1 MRVKRAISSLL
12 LAIYLL
18 ASCGAMLSVI
28 LCHCTRST
36 HFQTHHSCTHH
47 ACHHCNH
54 NDGEGIK
61 LPSNCGCNHDH
72 STEIDLYDY
81 EKVFI
86 ADIAPIVCTIFGDNQ
101 AVEFTSTETL
111 KLKYLDKRKI
121 PLPESEYMSLSGLRA
136 PPVIA

>member
-1 MRVKRAISSLL
+1 MKIRRAISLLL
-12 LAIYLL
+12 LAIYTM

-36 HFQTHHSCTHH
+36 HYQTHHSCSC
-47 ACHHCNH
+47 CHHTH
-54 NDGEGIK
+54 SEGEGIK
-61 LPSNCGCNHDH
+61 LPTDCGCNHDH

-81 EKVFI
+81 EKSFI
-86 ADIAPIVCTIFGDNQ
+86 ADITPIVCTIFGDVQ
-101 AVEFTSTETL
+101 AVEITSIETL